1 MSQLKTSIGIQ
12 QPLKSNSMKQKIFK
26 SYAASVCDTL
36 NIKQRDLFSKKKV
49 RPMVDGRFIL
59 YYLCFHR
66 PMRIRDIQEYMA
78 DEGYSISHSAIIKGV
93 SIITE
98 RMESDQDYL
107 DLINKITNE
116 HSEISSTTTS
126 V

>member
-36 NIKQRDLFSKKKV
+36 NIKQRDLFSKKKI
-49 RPMVDGRFIL
+49 RPMV
-59 YYLCFHR
+59 
-66 PMRIRDIQEYMA
+66 